1 MFIEV
6 GGPIKI
12 PRLLK
17 REAPSVLC
25 GWAMTALDRSGGVCY
40 VFLLPQELRDDNLL
54 STEING

>member
-1 MFIEV
+1 LFIEV

-17 REAPSVLC
+17 REAPSALC
-25 GWAMTALDRSGGVCY
+25 GWAMTALDRSGVCY
-40 VFLLPQELRDDNLL
+40 VFLLPQERRDDNLL